1 MFKAELPDFTAMA
14 MTPLLYFSPAGGRT
28 EDHLERDGHG
38 RRREAAA
45 SQVEA
50 ELPRGRQDGAGPHE
64 RAGRDDVHADQG
76 LGCAAPGRSIMGTF
90 AAMDRGEISP
100 WI

>member
-1 MFKAELPDFTAMA
+1 MA
-14 MTPLLYFSPAGGRT
+14 MTPLPSFSPAGGRT

-38 RRREAAA
+38 RRGEAAA
-45 SQVEA
+45 AQVEA

-76 LGCAAPGRSIMGTF
+76 LGRAAPGRSIMGTS
-90 AAMDRGEISP
+90 AAMDKGEISP
-100 WI
+100 YI